1 MQSRRIL
8 IADDDAGIRTLLCD
22 VFDEEGYATTPAE
35 HGGEVLTRLNGGE
48 QFDLLIMDVRMPGQD
63 GLTILE
69 QMRKAGHTIPVIMMT
84 AHGTSSTAIRAIQI
98 GAYDYVIKP
107 FDVEE
112 VTLVVKRLFEHQ
124 QLASKVRELEAKT
137 FDPRDRI
144 IGNSASMQ
152 DIYKQIGRVAHTEA
166 TVLITGE
173 TGTGKELIAH
183 TLHVNSARRNGPMIK
198 VNCAALPE
206 SLLESELFGHEKGAF
221 TGAVAQRKGRF
232 ELAHKG
238 TIFLDEVGEMTL
250 STQKKLLRV
259 LQEREFDRVGGT
271 TTVRVDVR
279 VIAATN
285 RDLEA
290 DVRSGSFRED
300 LFYRLNVITLELPA
314 LRQRHGDIQMLV
326 EYFLDKYRYTPSSEP
341 TQISEEAILRLNEYE
356 WPGNIRQLEHEIER
370 AVILA
375 RGDVI
380 TSEHLSLAPAGR
392 SALHVDIA
400 ARVRE
405 GVDLVEMLAEVERI
419 TLQEALAQ
427 NEDNQESAARAL
439 GLTGDEFK
447 KRVKATTKA
456 TTKATPA

>member
-1 MQSRRIL
+1 MATENRRIL

-22 VFDEEGYATTPAE
+22 VFDEEGYTAEPAE
-35 HGGEVLTRLNGGE
+35 HGGEVLSKLNAGAE
-48 QFDLLIMDVRMPGQD
+48 YDLLIMDVRMPGQD

-69 QMRKAGHTIPVIMMT
+69 QLRKAGHAIPVIMMT

-112 VTLVVKRLFEHQ
+112 VTLVVKRLFDHQ
-124 QLASKVRELEAKT
+124 QLASKVRELEAKS

-144 IGNSASMQ
+144 IGNSSPMQ
-152 DIYKQIGRVAHTEA
+152 ELYKQIGRVAHTDA

-173 TGTGKELIAH
+173 TGTGKELIAQ
-183 TLHVNSARRNGPMIK
+183 TLHVNSARRNGPMVK

-221 TGAVAQRKGRF
+221 TGAMAQRKGRF

-259 LQEREFDRVGGT
+259 LQEREFERVGGT

-290 DVRSGSFRED
+290 EVRSGNFRED
-300 LFYRLNVITLELPA
+300 LFYRLNVITLHLPA
-314 LRQRHGDIQMLV
+314 LRHRHGDIPLLV
-326 EYFLDKYRYTPSSEP
+326 EYFLDKYRYSPTAEP
-341 TQISEEAILRLNEYE
+341 AQISEEAMQKLVDYE
-356 WPGNIRQLEHEIER
+356 WPGNVRQLEHEIER

-375 RGDVI
+375 RGGVI
-380 TSEHLSLAPAGR
+380 TSEHLSLAPIGR
-392 SALHVDIA
+392 TALQVDVA
-400 ARVRE
+400 ARLRE
-405 GVDLVEMLAEVERI
+405 GASLQTVLADVERLA
-419 TLQEALAQ
+419 LQEALAQ
-427 NEDNQESAARAL
+427 HEGNHEDAARAL
-439 GLTGDEFK
+439 DLAQSEFAK
-447 KRVKATTKA
+447 KLKHYEIS
-456 TTKATPA
+456 